1 MFMSVFFSEKIF
13 SVFMAAE
20 YFGFIGGNNLKCSL
34 LVEGF
39 HYDIGFKFSVYRN
52 AKKIGYLFSHRP

>member
-1 MFMSVFFSEKIF
+1 
-13 SVFMAAE
+13 MAAE